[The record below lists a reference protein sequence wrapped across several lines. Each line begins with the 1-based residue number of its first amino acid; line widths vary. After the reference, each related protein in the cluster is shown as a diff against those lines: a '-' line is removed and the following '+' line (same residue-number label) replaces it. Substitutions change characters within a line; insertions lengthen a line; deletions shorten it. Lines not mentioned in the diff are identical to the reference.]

1 MAKRLNGE
9 GSIKERSDGRWE
21 AKIQVGKKPDGK
33 PAIKYFYGK
42 TKREAKKKL
51 DTYRALA
58 HPTEEQMERITVEEY
73 ILNWLATVKINE
85 LKPRAYDTLEGAI
98 QNYVVPH
105 VGFYGLADLTGDI
118 IQKELINTLSQKGY
132 AHSTIKKA
140 YDALNACLKFATLR
154 GAIPFNPMQ
163 TVSKPSKKKFKK
175 KAIEI
180 LTDEE
185 VKKLVEVA
193 PFAGRYGQAIVLMA
207 YTGLRVGEAIALK
220 WKDWNEDARLLSVT
234 ASLVQAKNRS
244 GNGTAY
250 KLLEQD
256 STKTDNGTRTIYLS
270 KNAIAAIELLKKQDY
285 RGKKNDYIIC
295 TQKYTPLYP
304 RNLQRTFDH
313 MLKDA
318 GIPHMGLHALRHT
331 FASLLI
337 RKGIDIKIVSELLG
351 HADVTFTYNTYVH
364 IINEQK
370 NKAILMLDEI

>member
-33 PAIKYFYGK
+33 PAMKYFYGK

-73 ILNWLATVKINE
+73 ILDWLTTVKVNE
-85 LKPRAYDTLEGAI
+85 LKPRSYDTLEATI
-98 QNYVVPH
+98 QNYVLPH
-105 VGFYGLADLTGDI
+105 VGFYGVADLTGDI
-118 IQKELINTLSQKGY
+118 IQKELINTLSQKGFSY
-132 AHSTIKKA
+132 STIKKA

-154 GAIPFNPMQ
+154 RAIPFNPMQ
-163 TVSKPSKKKFKK
+163 TVAKPSQKQFPKKE
-175 KAIEI
+175 IEI
-180 LTDEE
+180 LTGEE
-185 VKKLVEVA
+185 LKRLVSVA
-193 PFAGRYGQAIVLMA
+193 PNAGRYGQAIVVMA
-207 YTGLRVGEAIALK
+207 YTGLRVGEAIALR
-220 WKDWNEDARLLSVT
+220 WKDWRTEARQLSVN
-234 ASLVQAKNRS
+234 SSIVQTKNRS
-244 GNGTAY
+244 GSGKAY

-256 STKTDNGTRTIYLS
+256 STKSDSGNRAIYLS
-270 KNAIAAIELLKKQDY
+270 QNAISALEALQKQNY
-285 RGKKNDYIIC
+285 RGKMNDRIIC
-295 TQKYTPLYP
+295 TKNFTPLYP
-304 RNLQRTFDH
+304 RNLQRTFDR
-313 MLKDA
+313 MLTKA

-351 HADVTFTYNTYVH
+351 HADVTLTYNTYVH